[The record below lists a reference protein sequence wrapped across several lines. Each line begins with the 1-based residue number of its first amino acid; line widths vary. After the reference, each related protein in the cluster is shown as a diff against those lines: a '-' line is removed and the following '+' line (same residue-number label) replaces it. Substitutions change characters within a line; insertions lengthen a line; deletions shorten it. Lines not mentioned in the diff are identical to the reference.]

1 MPNRTRDL
9 FALIAPSVFVF
20 LWSTGFIGSKLG
32 LPYAEPLTCRL
43 LRFALVLLLLLPAAL
58 AAKSRWPAGLPQ
70 GGHLAVTGM
79 LLHGGY
85 LGGVFSAISH
95 GVPAGIVSLIVGLQP
110 LLTAAAAGA
119 VLGERVTPR
128 QWFGLAVGVVGV
140 AMTVSDKTAWLAPS
154 PAGVAAAIIG
164 LLSITAGTLYQKRHG
179 ASAGMLAGSVIQFA
193 AATALLLP
201 IALLTERM
209 EVRWTGQFVFA
220 LSWLVLALSL
230 GAITL
235 LYLLLRR
242 GEAARVS
249 SLFYATPPTTA
260 VMAWC
265 LFGERLGPLAWTG
278 MALAVAG
285 VWLAMRR

>member
-1 MPNRTRDL
+1 
-9 FALIAPSVFVF
+9 
-20 LWSTGFIGSKLG
+20 
-32 LPYAEPLTCRL
+32 
-43 LRFALVLLLLLPAAL
+43 
-58 AAKSRWPAGLPQ
+58 
-70 GGHLAVTGM
+70 
-79 LLHGGY
+79 
-85 LGGVFSAISH
+85 
-95 GVPAGIVSLIVGLQP
+95 
-110 LLTAAAAGA
+110 
-119 VLGERVTPR
+119 
-128 QWFGLAVGVVGV
+128 
-140 AMTVSDKTAWLAPS
+140 
-154 PAGVAAAIIG
+154 
-164 LLSITAGTLYQKRHG
+164 
-179 ASAGMLAGSVIQFA
+179 
-193 AATALLLP
+193 
-201 IALLTERM
+201 M